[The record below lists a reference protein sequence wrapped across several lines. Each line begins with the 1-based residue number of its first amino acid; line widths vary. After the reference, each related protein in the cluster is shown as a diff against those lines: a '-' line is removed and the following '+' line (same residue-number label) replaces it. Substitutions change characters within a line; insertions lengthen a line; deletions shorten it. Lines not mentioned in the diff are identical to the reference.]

1 MTGILSLLLGIPL
14 VGMVAVYGAGR
25 VKESYAKWT
34 ALLFSLLAFAISAVL
49 YSGFD
54 NGAKSMQFLES
65 HVWVKSLGISYLVGV
80 DGISLPLVLL
90 TTFLCLAAVGTS
102 WYEIKERPVAYYCL
116 YLLLELGMLGTFV
129 ALDFFLFYIFWEIV
143 LVPMFFIIGMWGG
156 PRREYSAI
164 KFFIYT
170 HVASLV
176 MLLGI
181 IAMYLFN
188 GATTFSMLDLSR
200 VTYPWS
206 FAKYVFPALF
216 FGFIVKMPVVPFHTW
231 LPDAHVEAPTPGSV
245 ILAGVLLKMGGYG
258 LIRIAI
264 GMMPEAAKVFSPWIA
279 ILALISIFYGAFA
292 SMAARDMKRLIA
304 YSSVSHMGYVLLG
317 IAAGIVAIGDPSLLR
332 AGATAFDGAIFQMV
346 SHGLISG
353 MLFMMAGLVHHQT
366 HTRIIDEL
374 GGLAKKM
381 PATMTALVFASLASL
396 GLPSLSGF
404 VAEFLIFIGSYAIF
418 KIITITAV
426 GVVVVTAAYYLW
438 MLQRMVFGPTR
449 ESLSDVLD
457 VRTRE
462 LLPAAFLIIF
472 IILLGIYPKPLLDVI
487 NASVVSFLG
496 G

>member
-1 MTGILSLLLGIPL
+1 MTGIISLLLGVPL
-14 VGMVAVYGAGR
+14 VGIAVVYITGTFM
-25 VKESYAKWT
+25 KESYAKWT
-34 ALLFSLLAFAISAVL
+34 TLTFSLLAFLISIVM
-49 YSGFD
+49 YGNFSNGFSG
-54 NGAKSMQFLES
+54 MQMLENF
-65 HVWVKSLGISYLVGV
+65 VWVKSLGISYIVGV

-90 TTFLCLAAVGTS
+90 TTFLTLAAVGTS
-102 WYEIKERPVAYYCL
+102 FYEIRERQVAYYCF

-129 ALDFFLFYIFWEIV
+129 ALDFFLFYVFWEIV

-156 PRREYSAI
+156 PKREYSAI

-181 IAMYLFN
+181 IALYLHN
-188 GATTFSMLDLSR
+188 GGTTFSMLELSKIR
-200 VTYPWS
+200 YPWE

-245 ILAGVLLKMGGYG
+245 ILAGILLKMGGYG

-264 GMMPEAAKVFSPWIA
+264 GMMPEAAKEYVIAIA

-317 IAAGIVAIGDPSLLR
+317 IAAGIVAINNSSLMKT
-332 AGATAFDGAIFQMV
+332 GATAFSGAIFQMV

-353 MLFMMAGLVHHQT
+353 MLFMMAGLVHHQA
-366 HTRIIDEL
+366 HTRIIDDL

-396 GLPSLSGF
+396 GLP
-404 VAEFLIFIGSYAIF
+404 
-418 KIITITAV
+418 
-426 GVVVVTAAYYLW
+426 
-438 MLQRMVFGPTR
+438 P
-449 ESLSDVLD
+449 
-457 VRTRE
+457 
-462 LLPAAFLIIF
+462 
-472 IILLGIYPKPLLDVI
+472 
-487 NASVVSFLG
+487 
-496 G
+496 